1 MKIVRLEN
9 SFMSIGFD
17 EATGNLVELVDKAT
31 GRVLLNSSKYAR
43 LFRVV
48 APSQRWLA
56 RYADSHHA
64 RRPDIFESPGE
75 LTISYRTLEAI
86 DGEMQVA
93 AMVRVILPDDSPEA
107 ILTLTLTNHGK
118 DRAHEVRFPWIGGWN
133 GIDGPEHDKALLGCI
148 PVSLCVSDEKE
159 IFQYNL
165 GNSHRRTYYSNVG
178 MILPFV
184 DISGKDCG
192 ISYINHGEK
201 PRAGGV
207 VVENLDPEPNGF
219 AMSFSWVH
227 MPFVENDQ
235 MWTSPPIGI
244 GVHSGDWHA
253 TSERYRTWANKWWR
267 APATPEA
274 LRESIGF
281 QTVQMRTFE
290 GLPNFMFKGLP
301 KMAEDGLQ
309 YGVTDLCVWDPIAAI
324 YLRPDDGDFWE
335 EYDPTQ
341 SIDDLRYSLAL
352 VREMGV
358 NASTLVNYRL
368 IRQRTPQYMSFGEE
382 HVQRTVSGAPIT
394 DDWTTCSSSHAN
406 FKTAYLGQCGVAL
419 CQRSPG
425 FVKRALEITRKTM
438 HLGFTSLF
446 IDQAFD
452 PNPCLSDSHG
462 HSSPD
467 DTPEAALD
475 WIREASPIIRAQ
487 SPDSYIIGENCDVF
501 VSQYIDVSWNWA
513 WNSVA
518 TEVVRYTFPETL
530 LCYVVDHQPEVLNRA
545 FALGCLAA
553 FTTSMAERTLVDYPE
568 FADQVKLLADLRKK
582 TAEYVARAEFRDNVG
597 LTYEGAYACLY
608 ESLNHMSVVVADCE
622 GTEGETKLTV
632 DLAEYGRN
640 EVTSAKLY
648 RSDGSVSEVYMDC
661 TNGTAS
667 CAIGMEPFEV
677 CVLVLETPQP
687 TNIVVL

>member
-1 MKIVRLEN
+1 
-9 SFMSIGFD
+9 
-17 EATGNLVELVDKAT
+17 
-31 GRVLLNSSKYAR
+31 
-43 LFRVV
+43 
-48 APSQRWLA
+48 
-56 RYADSHHA
+56 
-64 RRPDIFESPGE
+64 
-75 LTISYRTLEAI
+75 
-86 DGEMQVA
+86 
-93 AMVRVILPDDSPEA
+93 
-107 ILTLTLTNHGK
+107 
-118 DRAHEVRFPWIGGWN
+118 
-133 GIDGPEHDKALLGCI
+133 
-148 PVSLCVSDEKE
+148 
-159 IFQYNL
+159 
-165 GNSHRRTYYSNVG
+165 
-178 MILPFV
+178 
-184 DISGKDCG
+184 
-192 ISYINHGEK
+192 
-201 PRAGGV
+201 
-207 VVENLDPEPNGF
+207 
-219 AMSFSWVH
+219 
-227 MPFVENDQ
+227 
-235 MWTSPPIGI
+235 
-244 GVHSGDWHA
+244 
-253 TSERYRTWANKWWR
+253 
-267 APATPEA
+267 
-274 LRESIGF
+274 
-281 QTVQMRTFE
+281 
-290 GLPNFMFKGLP
+290 MFKGLP

-368 IRQRTPQYMSFGEE
+368 IRQRTSQYMSFGEE

-406 FKTAYLGQCGVAL
+406 FKTSYLGQCGVAL
-419 CQRSPG
+419 CQRSAG

-475 WIREASPIIRAQ
+475 WIREASPIIRSQ

-501 VSQYIDVSWNWA
+501 VSQYIDVSWNWE
-513 WNSVA
+513 WSSVA

-530 LCYVVDHQPEVLNRA
+530 LCYVVDHQLEVLNRA

-553 FTTSMAERTLVDYPE
+553 FTTSMAEKTLLDYPE

-582 TAEYVARAEFRDNVG
+582 TSEYVAKAEFRDNVG

-648 RSDGSVSEVYMDC
+648 RSDGSVSEVHMDC

-667 CAIGMEPFEV
+667 CVIGMEPFEV